1 MKHAY
6 GNLNG
11 LGKYII
17 IKKSKSYNVI
27 IVYYRC
33 SKELNQWDILLEYSK
48 LNGHLNPFLILDSA
62 WRIPDW
68 NVMSEALSC
77 VDNTC
82 PKEFLWKVIN

>member
-1 MKHAY
+1 
-6 GNLNG
+6 LI
-11 LGKYII
+11 L
-17 IKKSKSYNVI
+17 
-27 IVYYRC
+27 YYRC

-68 NVMSEALSC
+68 HVMSEALSC

-82 PKEFLWKVIN
+82 PKEFLWKVLIEIFLIKLLYRLSISHNI

>member
-1 MKHAY
+1 M
-6 GNLNG
+6 
-11 LGKYII
+11 YIN
-17 IKKSKSYNVI
+17 YCTFF
-27 IVYYRC
+27 YCRC

-68 NVMSEALSC
+68 HVMSEALSC

-82 PKEFLWKVIN
+82 PKEFLWKVLYSFLC